1 MFFQDNSNENED
13 LIKVCALLI
22 HAAKIDENFSLEE
35 EKIIEQTLLKFK
47 AKSDDL
53 KKIITKA
60 KEIEENSNQILSF
73 TREVKNMSE
82 VNKVKIIEALWQ
94 IIYSN
99 NQADIYE
106 MNNQI
111 NAVNTMSQILS
122 TYGLNLPFNRQQ
134 ESDADKTG
142 LRLMAE
148 AGFNP
153 FASLSLWKKMQE
165 DSNRPNLEFV
175 SSHPSSENRIKGLSS
190 QLSEALQLYNAVE
203 RKPRCTF

>member
-1 MFFQDNSNENED
+1 MFFQDNNDENED
-13 LIKVCALLI
+13 LVKVCALLI

-35 EKIIEQTLLKFK
+35 ERIIEQTLLKFK

-106 MNNQI
+106 MSLMRRLAGLLYI
-111 NAVNTMSQILS
+111 DSKTMGDIKE
-122 TYGLNLPFNRQQ
+122 RV
-134 ESDADKTG
+134 
-142 LRLMAE
+142 
-148 AGFNP
+148 
-153 FASLSLWKKMQE
+153 KKK
-165 DSNRPNLEFV
+165 NLE
-175 SSHPSSENRIKGLSS
+175 
-190 QLSEALQLYNAVE
+190 
-203 RKPRCTF
+203 